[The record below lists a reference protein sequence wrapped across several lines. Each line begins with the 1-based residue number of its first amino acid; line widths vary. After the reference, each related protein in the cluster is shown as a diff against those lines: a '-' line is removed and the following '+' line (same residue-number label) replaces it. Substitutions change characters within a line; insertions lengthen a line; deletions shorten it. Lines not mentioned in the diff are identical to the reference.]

1 MWRVEVFMPIKI
13 ESGIPMPAKFPFAEM
28 KVNDSFLVPESTS
41 KNVVGV
47 YARRHAIKTGM
58 KFTVRKTPEGYR
70 CWRIE

>member
-1 MWRVEVFMPIKI
+1 MSIKI

-28 KVNDSFLVPESTS
+28 KVGDSFLVPESTS
-41 KNVVGV
+41 RNVVTV

-58 KFTVRKTPEGYR
+58 KFTIRKTSEGYR

>member
-1 MWRVEVFMPIKI
+1 MSIKI

-28 KVNDSFLVPESTS
+28 KVGDSFLVPEGTS

-47 YARRHAIKTGM
+47 YARRHAIKTGT
-58 KFTVRKTPEGYR
+58 KFTIRKTPEGYR